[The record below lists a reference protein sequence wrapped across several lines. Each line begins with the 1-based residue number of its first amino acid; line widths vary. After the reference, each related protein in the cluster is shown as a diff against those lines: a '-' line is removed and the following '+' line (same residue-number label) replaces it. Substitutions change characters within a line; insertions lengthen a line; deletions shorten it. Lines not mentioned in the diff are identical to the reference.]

1 MNSNLILVVDDEPDL
16 RETVSIL
23 LELNGFKVLEASN
36 DDEMYSQLDKND
48 VSLILL
54 DIGMPGND
62 GLTVMKEFRTKSDV
76 PVVLLT

>member
-1 MNSNLILVVDDEPDL
+1 LNSNLILVVDDEPDL